1 MAMFMGWS
9 LLLTTAETTKALSK
23 YVNRCELTISTRP
36 SIILD
41 VLQRKVVMAN
51 WMPKMNCCQSC
62 AVELCLFVRW
72 SRGFC
77 SHRTGVSCCWRRCFS
92 LMGCFVRR
100 RCFGF
105 CFRAL
110 WLLRCV
116 KNSQDLPSTFAIK
129 RRFVE
134 CPGNVL
140 PTGASSLVEFERRQ
154 FFIFAGFPSSI
165 IRIRRGVCENLWW
178 FWFWCW

>member
-100 RCFGF
+100 CCFCF

-134 CPGNVL
+134 CFGNVF

-165 IRIRRGVCENLWW
+165 VRIRRGVCENLWW